1 MSTFDNKPASTAASG
16 SATVVKR
23 THPMIVV
30 AAGAVTLFCGVGIAV
45 MTGLIPTAQ
54 SGGASSQATSTPPT
68 PLVAGAAQ
76 AMAGGA
82 SEPALPQ
89 TAEPKPTAAETP
101 KPGAK
106 PAAKPVEHAKA
117 GSTHESVK
125 IASNAA
131 PGTPP
136 TPTYAQTANSGASN
150 TGKADAVP
158 APAPVCRTCGVVE
171 SIAYVK
177 QEGSGSGAGAVL
189 GGVVGGLLGHQVGSG
204 RGKDVATVAGAVGGA
219 VLGNQI
225 EKNSKASQLADIR
238 VRLDDGTTQTIRGQ
252 TDQGLRT
259 GDKVRVENG
268 KISRL

>member
-1 MSTFDNKPASTAASG
+1 
-16 SATVVKR
+16 
-23 THPMIVV
+23 MIIV

-45 MTGLIPTAQ
+45 MTGLIPTAH
-54 SGGASSQATSTPPT
+54 SGGGSTQGTSAPPT

-82 SEPALPQ
+82 TEPALPQ
-89 TAEPKPTAAETP
+89 TTEHKSTAAEAP
-101 KPGAK
+101 KPVTK
-106 PAAKPVEHAKA
+106 PAAKPVEHAQSA
-117 GSTHESVK
+117 STHEPIK
-125 IASNAA
+125 TAA
-131 PGTPP
+131 NTTTATPP
-136 TPTYAQTANSGASN
+136 TPSYAQSNSVASSN
-150 TGKADAVP
+150 AAAKQEVAA
-158 APAPVCRTCGVVE
+158 APAPTCRTCGVVE

-189 GGVVGGLLGHQVGSG
+189 GGVVGGLLGHQVGGG

-225 EKNSKASQLADIR
+225 EKNSKATQLADIR
-238 VRLDDGTTQTIRGQ
+238 VRLEDGTTQTVRSQ